1 MMKKVLVLYYSQT
14 GQLSSVVESLTKPL
28 ISSDEV
34 EVVYQNIEPTVAYP
48 FPWGFLE
55 FFDAFP
61 ESVYMDGCAIKE
73 PDNINEDDEFDL
85 VILAYT
91 VWFLSPS
98 IPITGFL
105 NSKYAKILK
114 GKPVITLIACR
125 NMWLMAQEKVKEK
138 LESLG
143 ARLID
148 NVVLVD
154 RGSSL
159 ATFITTPR
167 WMLTG
172 KKNPLWGLPEA
183 GVHPTEVKRASRFGL
198 ALREALGRDLEQSK
212 EPLLRELEAVQVDE
226 KLIAS
231 EKIAHKSFRIWGGL
245 IRKMGESGDVKRV
258 PVLIFYIIFLV
269 TLILTVVPITMLIK
283 PIVRKLNQEKVEK
296 EKLSFEEPSGS
307 GSERLKEYNE

>member
-1 MMKKVLVLYYSQT
+1 MKRVLVLYYSQT
-14 GQLSSVVESLTKPL
+14 GQLSSVVESFTKPL
-28 ISSDEV
+28 KESNEIEV
-34 EVVYQNIEPTVAYP
+34 IYQNIEPKTPYP
-48 FPWGFLE
+48 FPWGFIE

-61 ESVYMDGCAIKE
+61 ESVYMDGCELKE
-73 PDNINEDDEFDL
+73 LDNISQDDEFDL

-91 VWFLSPS
+91 IWFLSPS
-98 IPITGFL
+98 IPISGFL
-105 NSKYAKILK
+105 NSKYSKVLRD
-114 GKPVITLIACR
+114 KPVVTLIACR
-125 NMWLMAQEKVKEK
+125 NMWIMAQEKIKKRLDE
-138 LESLG
+138 LG
-143 ARLID
+143 ATLID

-172 KKNPLWGLPEA
+172 KKNPILGLPEA
-183 GVHPTEVKRASRFGL
+183 GVASTEIDRASRFGL
-198 ALREALGRDLEQSK
+198 AIRDALSRDLEK
-212 EPLLRELEAVQVDE
+212 LKKPLLRGLEAVKVDE

-245 IRKMGESGDVKRV
+245 IRKIGKSGDIKRV

-283 PIVRKLNQEKVEK
+283 PIIRKLNSQKVEK
-296 EKLSFEEPSGS
+296 EKLFFEEPSRS